1 MLGLRGTTMMQEID
15 HDTVRSMSDAELADR
30 YDAVT
35 GQISDLYTARRPIEA
50 EIRAR
55 MDDQGTVRL
64 KGEESEVKLS
74 SEQGRELSP
83 TMQLSIAEAMVKALA
98 KMKQEMEFNS
108 QPKLIVSKRNKG
120 KGANIN
126 EKSK

>member
-1 MLGLRGTTMMQEID
+1 MMEEID

-35 GQISDLYTARRPIEA
+35 GQISDLYTARRPLEA

-74 SEQGRELSP
+74 SHKARELSP
-83 TMQLSIAEAMVKALA
+83 TIQVSIAEAMVKALE
-98 KMKQEMEFNS
+98 KLKQDVEFNS
-108 QPKLIVSKRNKG
+108 DSVLITSKRNKG
-120 KGANIN
+120 KG
-126 EKSK
+126 

>member
-1 MLGLRGTTMMQEID
+1 MEID

-35 GQISDLYTARRPIEA
+35 GQISDLYTARRPLEA

-74 SEQGRELSP
+74 SPKATSWRFEKDGSYSY
-83 TMQLSIAEAMVKALA
+83 TTGIAHERY
-98 KMKQEMEFNS
+98 NR
-108 QPKLIVSKRNKG
+108 PY
-120 KGANIN
+120 
-126 EKSK
+126 